1 MAVECPSANV
11 LRELVAGTLDPTTHE
26 QIRAHVETCEKC
38 RGNTG
43 TTEQSLP
50 AFHETASAGALGL
63 EATASPGVLGLE
75 ATALPTIPSRPAIT
89 VPPNEALMETQAASD
104 AIQDPGDA
112 PTLHPHHPDAATPL
126 PATPMFRRRGS
137 APVVQGKQLGRFTL
151 VERLGA
157 GAMGVVWR
165 AEDPK
170 LGRQVALK
178 VLKRADAG
186 LTERLV
192 REARSMAQVNHP
204 NVVTVYEV
212 GEAQDGTMFIAME
225 LVTGQSLR
233 AWQKAEKRTIPA
245 LVEAYIAAGRGLA
258 AAHAAGL
265 IHRDFK
271 PDNVLVGDDGRMRV
285 TDFGLAAAKPAEASD
300 VVGMVARASRPNIGD
315 VNLTTSGS
323 VLGTPAYMAPEQFSG
338 GNVDS
343 RTDQFNF
350 CVSLYEALYGER
362 PFEGKS
368 FTELGDNVM
377 FGRLKAPPEDAR
389 VSQALRAI
397 LVRGLSAKPG
407 DRFATMNELITE
419 LGRDRARPW
428 RWTAIGAAALA
439 GVLGLGLVADWIIR
453 DRVGAQIEQSFALT
467 GVQLQRAAVQLRD
480 QFDTVSEIAYRE
492 AALRDVAGHHDQ
504 AEFGLGT
511 PEQDQAEL
519 ERLHNTLVST
529 DWVRLGD
536 STLAIADYKGRL
548 LFTSD
553 APDQWGTD
561 LKGLTPIKRAL
572 DAGQGDSVTLVP
584 YDDPAFAA
592 SKIKVTPEAHGLA
605 VVFARTLALGDKA
618 TEGSEA
624 RALYLQVQDGRALLD
639 TIRLDAATRLALV
652 APNGYAVGDPEVTRG
667 LVQEAIAAAD
677 VVEVR
682 SGDRTYQVQARPIA
696 GLDGQGTIG
705 HVVMARPLG
714 GVLSL
719 FPGARLVFALTAFAS
734 LVLASAA
741 YLRARSITHG
751 HV

>member
-1 MAVECPSANV
+1 
-11 LRELVAGTLDPTTHE
+11 
-26 QIRAHVETCEKC
+26 
-38 RGNTG
+38 
-43 TTEQSLP
+43 
-50 AFHETASAGALGL
+50 
-63 EATASPGVLGLE
+63 
-75 ATALPTIPSRPAIT
+75 
-89 VPPNEALMETQAASD
+89 
-104 AIQDPGDA
+104 
-112 PTLHPHHPDAATPL
+112 
-126 PATPMFRRRGS
+126 
-137 APVVQGKQLGRFTL
+137 
-151 VERLGA
+151 
-157 GAMGVVWR
+157 MGVVWR